1 MTGNG
6 VHASPVRGR
15 VALVLPGGGARGAY
29 EVGALSVLL
38 PALEARGE
46 RVSLLCG
53 TSVGA
58 INAALLGSLAYLPA
72 AAQAELMLERWRC
85 LRREDVVA
93 PLLGTGLPLQLA
105 RLAGDALRLPG
116 VRRGSLLD
124 ARPLRRFLERRL
136 DWDGL
141 HRNVA
146 DGFVDAVCVMATQLA
161 SGSPVAF
168 VEAAGPANPGGA
180 RDPLPAGADF
190 PYVRVRLAHEHVRAS
205 AAMPLVFP
213 AVEVQAPEEARGFYT
228 DGATRLNSPIK
239 PAVELGADRVVVIG
253 FEPLRREAWAAPEHV
268 PPHLVDVLAN
278 MLDGLL
284 VDQVSDDVHRLV
296 AINAFFAESASVGT
310 VPSAR
315 AYRAARGRRPY
326 RRISYALVTPERPRE
341 LGRLALDT
349 FANRYGGL
357 RAATAPPDLLL
368 LGRLLR
374 GRTDAGG
381 DLLSFL
387 FFDEAYV
394 EALIEAGR
402 RDARRWLA
410 RHPAFW
416 CSDGSHDFDIAPVLD
431 PGAQEAAS
439 LDEWRS
445 LRRG

>member
-1 MTGNG
+1 MTDGAGANG
-6 VHASPVRGR
+6 RGR

-46 RVSLLCG
+46 RVQLVCG

-58 INAALLGSLAYLPA
+58 INAALLGSLAHLPA
-72 AAQAELMLERWRC
+72 EAQAELALERWRS
-85 LRREDVVA
+85 LRRGDVVA
-93 PLLGTGLPLQLA
+93 PLVGTGLPLQLA

-124 ARPLRRFLERRL
+124 PRPLQRFLERRI

-168 VEAAGPANPGGA
+168 VEASAPTRLGGW
-180 RDPLPAGADF
+180 DPVGADF
-190 PYVRVRLAHEHVRAS
+190 PYVHVKLAHEHVRAS
-205 AAMPLVFP
+205 AAMPVVFP
-213 AVEVQAPEEARGFYT
+213 AVEVRAPEEARGFYT

-253 FEPLRREAWAAPEHV
+253 FEPLRRPQGASAAAPEHV
-268 PPHLVDVLAN
+268 SPHLVDVLAN

-296 AINAFFAESASVGT
+296 AINAFFAESIGTGT

-315 AYRAARGRRPY
+315 AYRTARGRRPY
-326 RRISYALVTPERPRE
+326 RRIAYAIVTPERPRE
-341 LGRLALDT
+341 LGRLALET
-349 FANRYGGL
+349 FANRYGGV

-374 GRTDAGG
+374 GGTDAGG

-387 FFDEAYV
+387 FFDPAYV

-402 RDARRWLA
+402 RDAQRWLR
-410 RHPAFW
+410 RHPTFW
-416 CSDGSHDFDIAPVLD
+416 CSDGAHDFDLTAVPD
-431 PGAQEAAS
+431 PSAQEAAS

>member
-1 MTGNG
+1 MSG
-6 VHASPVRGR
+6 SR

-29 EVGALSVLL
+29 EAGALSVLL
-38 PALEARGE
+38 PELEARGE

-58 INAALLGSLAYLPA
+58 INAALLGSLAHLPA
-72 AAQAELMLERWRC
+72 EAQSELALERWRS
-85 LRREDVVA
+85 LRRGDVVA

-124 ARPLRRFLERRL
+124 PRPLQRFLERRL

-146 DGFVDAVCVMATQLA
+146 DGLVDAVCVMATQLA

-168 VEAAGPANPGGA
+168 VEAAGPTRLGGW
-180 RDPLPAGADF
+180 DPIGADF

-213 AVEVQAPEEARGFYT
+213 AVEVRAPEEARGFYT

-239 PAVELGADRVVVIG
+239 PAVELGADHVVVIG
-253 FEPLRREAWAAPEHV
+253 FEPLRRPQSDVGPLPEHV
-268 PPHLVDVLAN
+268 SPHLVDVLAN

-284 VDQVSDDVHRLV
+284 VDQVADDVHRLV
-296 AINAFFAESASVGT
+296 AINAFFAESIGVGT
-310 VPSAR
+310 VPAAR

-341 LGRLALDT
+341 LGRLALET
-349 FANRYGGL
+349 FANRYGGV

-402 RDARRWLA
+402 RDAHRWLR
-410 RHPAFW
+410 RHPGFW
-416 CSDGSHDFDIAPVLD
+416 CSEGGHDFDIGSSLD
-431 PGAQEAAS
+431 ASAQEAAS

>member
-1 MTGNG
+1 M
-6 VHASPVRGR
+6 SVRAGADRSR

-29 EVGALSVLL
+29 EAGALSVLL

-58 INAALLGSLAYLPA
+58 INAALLASLAHLPA
-72 AAQAELMLERWRC
+72 EAQAELALERWRS

-93 PLLGTGLPLQLA
+93 PLIGGGLPLQLA
-105 RLAGDALRLPG
+105 RLAGDALRVPG
-116 VRRGSLLD
+116 LRRGSLLD
-124 ARPLRRFLERRL
+124 PRPLRRFLERRL
-136 DWDGL
+136 DWAGL

-168 VEAAGPANPGGA
+168 VEASGPGG
-180 RDPLPAGADF
+180 RDPIPDDGADF
-190 PYVRVRLAHEHVRAS
+190 PYVRVKLASEHVRAS

-213 AVEVQAPEEARGFYT
+213 AVEVREPEQARGYYT

-239 PAVELGADRVVVIG
+239 PAVELGADRIVVIG
-253 FEPLRREAWAAPEHV
+253 FEPLRDPVQSVPKHV
-268 PPHLVDVLAN
+268 SPHLVDVLAN
-278 MLDGLL
+278 VLDGLL
-284 VDQVSDDVHRLV
+284 VDQVADDVHRLV
-296 AINAFFAESASVGT
+296 AINAFFAESAAHGT

-326 RRISYALVTPERPRE
+326 RRIAYALVTPQRRRE
-341 LGRLALDT
+341 LGRLALET
-349 FANRYGGL
+349 FQQRYGGV

-387 FFDEAYV
+387 FFDPAYV
-394 EALIEAGR
+394 EALIAAGQA
-402 RDARRWLA
+402 DAHRWLA
-410 RHPAFW
+410 RHPTFW
-416 CSDGSHDFDIAPVLD
+416 CSDGAHDFDGLAAAPD
-431 PGAQEAAS
+431 PSAQEAAS
-439 LDEWRS
+439 LDEFRR

>member
-1 MTGNG
+1 M
-6 VHASPVRGR
+6 
-15 VALVLPGGGARGAY
+15 
-29 EVGALSVLL
+29 
-38 PALEARGE
+38 
-46 RVSLLCG
+46 
-53 TSVGA
+53 
-58 INAALLGSLAYLPA
+58 
-72 AAQAELMLERWRC
+72 
-85 LRREDVVA
+85 
-93 PLLGTGLPLQLA
+93 
-105 RLAGDALRLPG
+105 
-116 VRRGSLLD
+116 
-124 ARPLRRFLERRL
+124 
-136 DWDGL
+136 
-141 HRNVA
+141 
-146 DGFVDAVCVMATQLA
+146 
-161 SGSPVAF
+161 
-168 VEAAGPANPGGA
+168 
-180 RDPLPAGADF
+180 
-190 PYVRVRLAHEHVRAS
+190 
-205 AAMPLVFP
+205 
-213 AVEVQAPEEARGFYT
+213 
-228 DGATRLNSPIK
+228 
-239 PAVELGADRVVVIG
+239 IG

-284 VDQVSDDVHRLV
+284 VDQVSDDVHRMV

-387 FFDEAYV
+387 FFDEVYV

-410 RHPAFW
+410 RHPVFW

-431 PGAQEAAS
+431 PSAQEAAS

>member
-1 MTGNG
+1 MT
-6 VHASPVRGR
+6 VAAGR

-58 INAALLGSLAYLPA
+58 INAALLASLAHLPA
-72 AAQAELMLERWRC
+72 QAQAELALERWRS

-93 PLLGTGLPLQLA
+93 PLIGTGLPLHLA

-116 VRRGSLLD
+116 LRRGSLLD
-124 ARPLRRFLERRL
+124 PRPLRRFLERRL

-146 DGFVDAVCVMATQLA
+146 DGLVDAVCVMATQLA
-161 SGSPVAF
+161 TGRPVAF
-168 VEAAGPANPGGA
+168 VESAGPTAPPGDGV
-180 RDPLPAGADF
+180 DF
-190 PYVRVRLAHEHVRAS
+190 PYERVRLASEHVRAS

-213 AVEVQAPEEARGFYT
+213 AVEVREPEAARGWYT

-239 PAVELGADRVVVIG
+239 PAVELGAERVVVIG
-253 FEPLRREAWAAPEHV
+253 FEPLRTPADAAPAHV
-268 PPHLVDVLAN
+268 SPHLVDVLAN
-278 MLDGLL
+278 VLDGLL
-284 VDQVSDDVHRLV
+284 VDQVADDVHRLV
-296 AINAFFAESASVGT
+296 AINAFFAESAAIGT

-326 RRISYALVTPERPRE
+326 RRIAYALVTPERRRE
-341 LGRLALDT
+341 LGRLALET
-349 FANRYGGL
+349 FERRYGGV

-387 FFDEAYV
+387 FFDPDYV
-394 EALIEAGR
+394 EALIAAGR
-402 RDARRWLA
+402 ADARRWLR
-410 RHPAFW
+410 RHPDFW
-416 CSDGSHDFDIAPVLD
+416 CSDGAHDFDVAPVAAAASERD
-431 PGAQEAAS
+431 REAAS

>member
-1 MTGNG
+1 M
-6 VHASPVRGR
+6 SCR

-29 EVGALSVLL
+29 EAGALSVLL

-46 RVSLLCG
+46 RVTLLCG

-58 INAALLGSLAYLPA
+58 INAALLASLAHLPA
-72 AAQAELMLERWRC
+72 QAQAELTLERWRS

-93 PLLGTGLPLQLA
+93 PLLGGGLPLQLA

-116 VRRGSLLD
+116 LRRGSLLD
-124 ARPLRRFLERRL
+124 PRPLRRFLDRRL
-136 DWDGL
+136 DWAGL

-146 DGFVDAVCVMATQLA
+146 DGLVDAVCVMATQLA

-168 VEAAGPANPGGA
+168 VEASGPTPVP
-180 RDPLPAGADF
+180 DEGADF
-190 PYVRVRLAHEHVRAS
+190 PYVPVQLAGEHVRAS
-205 AAMPLVFP
+205 AAIPLVFP
-213 AVEVQAPEEARGFYT
+213 AVEVRAPEQARGFYT

-253 FEPLRREAWAAPEHV
+253 FEPLRDPVQSVPEHV
-268 PPHLVDVLAN
+268 SPHLVDVLAN
-278 MLDGLL
+278 VLDGLL
-284 VDQVSDDVHRLV
+284 VDQVADDVHRLV
-296 AINAFFAESASVGT
+296 AINAFFAESAAQGP
-310 VPSAR
+310 VPAAR

-326 RRISYALVTPERPRE
+326 RRIAYALVTPQRRRE
-341 LGRLALDT
+341 LGRLALET
-349 FANRYGGL
+349 FERCYGGV

-387 FFDEAYV
+387 FFEPAYV
-394 EALIEAGR
+394 EALIAAGQA
-402 RDARRWLA
+402 DARRWLR

-416 CSDGSHDFDIAPVLD
+416 CGDGAHDVDGLAPVPD
-431 PGAQEAAS
+431 PSAQEAAS

>member
-1 MTGNG
+1 MT
-6 VHASPVRGR
+6 AGR
-15 VALVLPGGGARGAY
+15 VAIVLPGGGARGAY
-29 EVGALSVLL
+29 EVGALSVLM

-58 INAALLGSLAYLPA
+58 INAALLGSLAHLPA
-72 AAQAELMLERWRC
+72 QAQAELALERWRC
-85 LRREDVVA
+85 LRRGDVVA
-93 PLLGTGLPLQLA
+93 PLVGGALPLQLA

-116 VRRGSLLD
+116 IRRGSLLD
-124 ARPLRRFLERRL
+124 PRPLRRFLQRRL
-136 DWDGL
+136 DWEGL
-141 HRNVA
+141 HRNVG

-168 VEAAGPANPGGA
+168 VEASGPT
-180 RDPLPAGADF
+180 RLPDAGADF
-190 PYVRVRLAHEHVRAS
+190 PYVRVRLGDEHVRAS

-213 AVEVQAPEEARGFYT
+213 AVEVTAPEEARGFYT

-239 PAVELGADRVVVIG
+239 PAVELGADRVIVIG
-253 FEPLRREAWAAPEHV
+253 FEPLRRPQGAAGPLPAHV
-268 PPHLVDVLAN
+268 QPHLVDVLAN

-284 VDQVSDDVHRLV
+284 VDQVADDVHRMV
-296 AINAFFAESASVGT
+296 AINAFFAESIGVGT
-310 VPSAR
+310 VPAAR

-341 LGRLALDT
+341 LGRLALET
-349 FANRYGGL
+349 FANRYGGV

-402 RDARRWLA
+402 RDADRWLR

-416 CSDGSHDFDIAPVLD
+416 CSDGAHDFDVGPVLD
-431 PGAQEAAS
+431 PSAREAAS
-439 LDEWRS
+439 LDEWRG

>member
-1 MTGNG
+1 MGSPDALSRRCCGCGAEAGGVGGAARSAPWRRGTANG
-6 VHASPVRGR
+6 MSEGPSPTSRGR
-15 VALVLPGGGARGAY
+15 IALVLPGGGARGAY

-38 PALEARGE
+38 PALDARGE
-46 RVSLLCG
+46 RVSLVCG

-58 INAALLGSLAYLPA
+58 INAALLGSLAHLPA
-72 AAQAELMLERWRC
+72 EAQAELALERWRS

-105 RLAGDALRLPG
+105 RLAGDALRVPG
-116 VRRGSLLD
+116 VKRGSLLNP
-124 ARPLRRFLERRL
+124 RPLRRFLERRL

-168 VEAAGPANPGGA
+168 VEAGGPT
-180 RDPLPAGADF
+180 RLPDAGADF
-190 PYVRVRLAHEHVRAS
+190 PYVRVRLGHEHVRAS
-205 AAMPLVFP
+205 AAMPLIFP

-253 FEPLRREAWAAPEHV
+253 FEPLRRPAGPLPEHV
-268 PPHLVDVLAN
+268 SPHLVDVLAN

-284 VDQVSDDVHRLV
+284 VDQVADDVHRLV
-296 AINAFFAESASVGT
+296 AINAFFAESMSVGT

-326 RRISYALVTPERPRE
+326 RRISYALVTPERPR
-341 LGRLALDT
+341 
-349 FANRYGGL
+349 
-357 RAATAPPDLLL
+357 
-368 LGRLLR
+368 
-374 GRTDAGG
+374 TDAGG

-402 RDARRWLA
+402 RDAHRWLA

-416 CSDGSHDFDIAPVLD
+416 CSDGSHDFDIAPVVD
-431 PGAQEAAS
+431 PSAQEAAS

>member
-1 MTGNG
+1 MSDGG
-6 VHASPVRGR
+6 PPASRGR
-15 VALVLPGGGARGAY
+15 IALVLPGGGARGAY
-29 EVGALSVLL
+29 EIGALSVLL

-46 RVSLLCG
+46 RVSLVCG

-58 INAALLGSLAYLPA
+58 INAALLGSLAHLPA
-72 AAQAELMLERWRC
+72 EAQAELALERWRC
-85 LRREDVVA
+85 LRRGDVVA

-124 ARPLRRFLERRL
+124 PRPLRRFLERRL

-146 DGFVDAVCVMATQLA
+146 DGLVDAVCVMATQLA

-168 VEAAGPANPGGA
+168 VEAAGPT
-180 RDPLPAGADF
+180 RLPDAGADF

-213 AVEVQAPEEARGFYT
+213 AVEVHAPEEARGFYT

-253 FEPLRREAWAAPEHV
+253 FEPLRRPAGPLPEHV
-268 PPHLVDVLAN
+268 SPHLVDVLAN

-284 VDQVSDDVHRLV
+284 VDQVADDVHRLV
-296 AINAFFAESASVGT
+296 AINAFFAESIGTGT
-310 VPSAR
+310 VPAAR

-341 LGRLALDT
+341 LGRLALET
-349 FANRYGGL
+349 FANRYGGV
-357 RAATAPPDLLL
+357 RAASAPPDLLL

-387 FFDEAYV
+387 FFDEAYIEV
-394 EALIEAGR
+394 LIEAGR
-402 RDARRWLA
+402 RDAKRWLA

-416 CSDGSHDFDIAPVLD
+416 CSDGGHDFDIAPVVD
-431 PGAQEAAS
+431 PSAQEAAS